1 MPLHIAQIGS
11 SFAAGPGIR
20 PVVDSRAMR
29 SGANF
34 ASLLRQRLE
43 DEGDRGARLTD
54 LSVSGATLLQ
64 LVSERQADRFA
75 PQIDLLPADADVV
88 LVLGGGNDIGYI
100 GGLFED
106 TLAAAPW
113 PLRILAR
120 ALGKGAPV
128 NAPLAV
134 DALAARYGAVLDAAH
149 ARAPRARV
157 LVVEY
162 LTMLGPDVR
171 PAGSEES
178 EGGSESESESGAAVN
193 VAFGADRVAHH
204 RGVAARLL
212 QATARAADAPERRA
226 WCARV
231 DVDAP
236 SRAHGVGSPEPW
248 VNGFHWGLFRAG
260 VAFHPNAEGM
270 KAVSELVYRKLVEL
284 GLVGKK
290 SGERSNE

>member
-11 SFAAGPGIR
+11 SFAAGPGIP
-20 PVVDSRAMR
+20 PVADSRAMR

-34 ASLLRQRLE
+34 ASLVRQRLE
-43 DEGDRGARLTD
+43 AEGDSGARLTD

-64 LVSERQADRFA
+64 LVSERQDGRFA

-88 LVLGGGNDIGYI
+88 LALGGGNDIGYI

-113 PLRILAR
+113 PARLLAR
-120 ALGKGAPV
+120 LLFGAGAPRK

-134 DALAARYGAVLDAAH
+134 DALAARYGAILDAAH
-149 ARAPRARV
+149 ARAPGARV

-162 LTMLGPDVR
+162 VTMLGPDVR
-171 PAGSEES
+171 PAGSGSGEE
-178 EGGSESESESGAAVN
+178 AD

-204 RGVAARLL
+204 RAVAAQLL
-212 QATARAADAPERRA
+212 QATAMAADAPERRA

-231 DVDAP
+231 EVDGP
-236 SRAHGVGSPEPW
+236 SRAHGVGSAEPW
-248 VNGFHWGLFRAG
+248 VNGFSWGLFWAG
-260 VAFHPNAEGM
+260 GAFHPNAEGM
-270 KAVSELVYRKLVEL
+270 KAVSELVYRKLVEM
-284 GLVGKK
+284 GLVVGKK
-290 SGERSNE
+290 PGE